1 MNLMAASM
9 DPRWR
14 QSRTI
19 PDPAPDGTK
28 VDRDYKQAEQ
38 ASPPWTRQDGPSCT
52 TSVGPGVTPPQC
64 SPRPS
69 RQRRDAAT
77 CAATYGQTGPC
88 YFSRCFVQSNLIYLK
103 IDEEEGGRGKR
114 MFRAFPNGDMAPT
127 KKSSRLPFS
136 PPSFPSPKKAKDQGS
151 GREQAIWARAGTAW
165 PPHALCPSSVRSQV
179 PAWPLGLVAG
189 LLCAWL
195 GPSGAQDLIGCI
207 AVGLITR
214 PPHSRTNNNSDNHKS
229 DNLFSGIFGWK
240 K

>member
-88 YFSRCFVQSNLIYLK
+88 YFSRCF
-103 IDEEEGGRGKR
+103 
-114 MFRAFPNGDMAPT
+114 
-127 KKSSRLPFS
+127 
-136 PPSFPSPKKAKDQGS
+136 
-151 GREQAIWARAGTAW
+151 
-165 PPHALCPSSVRSQV
+165 
-179 PAWPLGLVAG
+179 
-189 LLCAWL
+189 
-195 GPSGAQDLIGCI
+195 
-207 AVGLITR
+207 AVGRASSCSCMFTAGAVWSLGFTSLTNKPTHGLHAGSIDRFCVSPSCVIFTR
-214 PPHSRTNNNSDNHKS
+214 YEPCIN
-229 DNLFSGIFGWK
+229 
-240 K
+240 